1 MGSGDKFSIDIMEGW
16 GFGIFFNTFPHQL
29 SVHISLIKINIYMGF
44 GKGYDER

>member
-1 MGSGDKFSIDIMEGW
+1 MGSGDKFTVSISEGV

-29 SVHISLIKINIYMGF
+29 SIHITLIKINIYMGF